1 MRLPDYLCSRPCV
14 DGGRCMCYGHTL
26 QLLLMIITNL
36 KTTDLYQAHSHGAA
50 IFVQPLALNYYS

>member
-1 MRLPDYLCSRPCV
+1 
-14 DGGRCMCYGHTL
+14 MCYGHTL

-50 IFVQPLALNYYS
+50 IFARPLALNYYS

>member
-1 MRLPDYLCSRPCV
+1 
-14 DGGRCMCYGHTL
+14 MCYGHIL

-50 IFVQPLALNYYS
+50 IFARPLALNYYS